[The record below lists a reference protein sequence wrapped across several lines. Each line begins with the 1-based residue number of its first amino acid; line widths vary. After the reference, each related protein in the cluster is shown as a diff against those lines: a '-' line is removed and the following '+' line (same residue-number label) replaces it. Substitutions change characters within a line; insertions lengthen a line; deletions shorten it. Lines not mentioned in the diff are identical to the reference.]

1 MQTQAQPQG
10 DGLALLAQLGLLQDP
25 IKQLGGLLD
34 IMLSI
39 ENADRQA
46 QSLDLQERGFNAQ
59 QEYQS
64 ENLEL
69 DRRKI
74 DLAEQ
79 NQPMEDN
86 LRRAQMLTHLRSTG
100 VPVNPAAMQNAYGL
114 AGFGENIFDIAAPQN
129 QFNNPQSQIF
139 NNALLKTK
147 GLDQW

>member
-1 MQTQAQPQG
+1 MQKQTQPQG

-59 QEYQS
+59 REYQG

-74 DLAEQ
+74 DLVEQ

-86 LRRAQMLTHLRSTG
+86 LRRAQMLTQLGMSG
-100 VPVNPAAMQNAYGL
+100 IPVNPTAMQEQFGL
-114 AGFGENIFDIAAPQN
+114 AGFGENVFNIAAPQN